1 MYEGT
6 FAPWEHYPKFLY
18 FNEVQN
24 PLSVLE
30 DFFNSDW
37 LEDHQKDLKRWRDA
51 VIADDYFRDE
61 RFGPSTL
68 LFNYNLAVRLL
79 EAMYLLWVKY
89 EHDWQRPKPL
99 TDEQLLEQMEE
110 WDNPDN
116 LSDAELKNPY
126 LVVEKVFRTY
136 NLPQYRSIF
145 EEWLHEALSIKT
157 NEEEIRIKELVPVY
171 ENMLLLYS
179 AAWLIHKRAGWES
192 GERKALQSSKEKQ
205 NEEISEIEPVILK
218 EPIKAIIPNLTAAQK
233 LGLDEV
239 ISVITKKVLP
249 VESIT
254 LLGTHP
260 DPFTFYLV
268 ILLNDHDKLA
278 EHEVA
283 NRIEDICRP
292 LVSII
297 TIVHKGNSARS
308 GISMGNRFWNYTFSK
323 GLNVYAAPGF
333 ELPEY
338 KMLESDVYKDKVKT
352 DWERWGGQGKAFL
365 KGAYY
370 YIDIENYTLALFSL
384 HQAAESTLIGTIK
397 CVLGYRFSV
406 HNLLRMLR
414 ITQLFTDELRNVLEM
429 DRPENLQLFNLLQV
443 AYSETRYRGSFIAN
457 ENAVRQLV
465 PIVESLLATAQ
476 AVYEKFVE
484 NEQ

>member
-1 MYEGT
+1 MG
-6 FAPWEHYPKFLY
+6 
-18 FNEVQN
+18 
-24 PLSVLE
+24 
-30 DFFNSDW
+30 
-37 LEDHQKDLKRWRDA
+37 
-51 VIADDYFRDE
+51 
-61 RFGPSTL
+61 
-68 LFNYNLAVRLL
+68 
-79 EAMYLLWVKY
+79 
-89 EHDWQRPKPL
+89 
-99 TDEQLLEQMEE
+99 
-110 WDNPDN
+110 
-116 LSDAELKNPY
+116 
-126 LVVEKVFRTY
+126 
-136 NLPQYRSIF
+136 LPGC
-145 EEWLHEALSIKT
+145 
-157 NEEEIRIKELVPVY
+157 VY
-171 ENMLLLYS
+171 CT
-179 AAWLIHKRAGWES
+179 
-192 GERKALQSSKEKQ
+192 
-205 NEEISEIEPVILK
+205 
-218 EPIKAIIPNLTAAQK
+218 PNLTAAQK

-268 ILLNDHDKLA
+268 ILLNDHDKLV
-278 EHEVA
+278 EHEIA
-283 NRIEDICRP
+283 NRIEDICRS

-308 GISMGNRFWNYTFSK
+308 SISMGNRFWNHTFSK

-338 KMLESDVYKDKVKT
+338 QMLEADVYKDKVTT

-365 KGAYY
+365 KGAHYY
-370 YIDIENYTLALFSL
+370 LGIENYTLALFSL

-406 HNLLRMLR
+406 HNLLRMFR
-414 ITQLFTDELRNVLEM
+414 ITQLFTDELKNVLEM

-457 ENAVRQLV
+457 ESAVRQLV

-484 NEQ
+484 ENH

>member
-18 FNEVQN
+18 FDEVQN
-24 PLSVLE
+24 PLSVLD

-37 LEDHQKDLKRWRDA
+37 LEEHQKDLKRWRDA
-51 VIADDYFRDE
+51 VIADDYFKDE
-61 RFGPSTL
+61 KFGPATL
-68 LFNYNLAVRLL
+68 LFNYNLTVRLL

-89 EHDWQRPKPL
+89 EHDWRNPKSL
-99 TDEQLLEQMEE
+99 TDEELLEQMEE

-116 LSDAELKNPY
+116 LSDAELRNPY
-126 LVVEKVFRTY
+126 LVIERVFKTY
-136 NLPQYRSIF
+136 SVPQYRSIF
-145 EEWLHEALSIKT
+145 EEWLYNALSIKT
-157 NEEEIRIKELVPVY
+157 CEEEIRVNELVPVY

-179 AAWLIHKRAGWES
+179 AAWLIHKRTKWES
-192 GERKALQSSKEKQ
+192 GEKRSLKSKNDKENGKDL
-205 NEEISEIEPVILK
+205 EIEPIILK
-218 EPIKAIIPNLTAAQK
+218 GPIRTIAPNLTAAQK
-233 LGLDEV
+233 LALDEV
-239 ISVITKKVLP
+239 IAVITKRVP
-249 VESIT
+249 SVESIT

-268 ILLNDHDKLA
+268 ILLNDQDKVA
-278 EHEVA
+278 EYEVA
-283 NRIEDICRP
+283 SRIEDICRP
-292 LVSII
+292 LVCII

-308 GISMGNRFWNYTFSK
+308 GISSGNRFWNHTFGK
-323 GLNVYAAPGF
+323 GLIVYSAPGF

-338 KMLESDVYKDKVKT
+338 QMLEAEVYKDKVKT

-365 KGAYY
+365 KGAHYY
-370 YIDIENYTLALFSL
+370 LGIENYTLALFSL

-414 ITQLFTDELRNVLEM
+414 ITQLFTDELKDVLEM
-429 DRPENLQLFNLLQV
+429 DKPENLQLFNLLQV

-457 ENAVRQLV
+457 EQAVQQLL

-476 AVYEKFVE
+476 AVYERFCE
-484 NEQ
+484 N